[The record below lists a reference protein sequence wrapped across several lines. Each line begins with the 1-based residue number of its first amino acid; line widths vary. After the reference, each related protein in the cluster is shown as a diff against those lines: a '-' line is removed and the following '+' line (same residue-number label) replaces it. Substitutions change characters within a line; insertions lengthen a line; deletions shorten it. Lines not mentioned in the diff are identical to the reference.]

1 MSEISKEMTI
11 NQILKL
17 YPKSSAI
24 LNQFKIDTCCGGTR
38 TIEQAVKEDKADLDS
53 LLQALN
59 SSGS

>member
-1 MSEISKEMTI
+1 MSEINKEMTV

-24 LNQFKIDTCCGGTR
+24 LNKFNIDTCCGGTR
-38 TIEQAVKEDKADLDS
+38 TLEQAVKEDKAELGS

-59 SSGS
+59 SSVD